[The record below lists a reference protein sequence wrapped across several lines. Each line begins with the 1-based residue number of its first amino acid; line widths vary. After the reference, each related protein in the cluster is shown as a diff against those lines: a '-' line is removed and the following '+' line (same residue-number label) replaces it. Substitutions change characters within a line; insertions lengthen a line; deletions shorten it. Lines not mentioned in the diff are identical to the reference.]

1 MRDSYIIL
9 LTEWKFAH
17 VSVTHQLTLLYKYQ
31 SKKIIK
37 SVFFTHNFHKNTNK
51 HTHKHIHSHTHKH
64 TQKKMHAHTHAHIHT
79 RTSTQKRK
87 AITLARE
94 QRRHTFQEF
103 RHGFGRKVPVGH
115 EVMMD

>member
-17 VSVTHQLTLLYKYQ
+17 VSVTHQLTLLYKYR
-31 SKKIIK
+31 SKKIIN

-64 TQKKMHAHTHAHIHT
+64 KKKKKKKNARTHTHTYTHAQAHRKGKRSLWLESRGAT
-79 RTSTQKRK
+79 R
-87 AITLARE
+87 
-94 QRRHTFQEF
+94 F
-103 RHGFGRKVPVGH
+103 RSSGTASGGRYLWD
-115 EVMMD
+115 MR